1 MENLLSPLNITMILM
16 VLFSAFFVFLFNYR
30 ADNEHKYGGKW
41 YMVLFDLFINMGMS
55 VTGYILVWLVF
66 ENVPQIA
73 AYDTFRYPVG
83 FLLGLTSNVS
93 IPIVL
98 KWFTQQVTKKLDEA
112 AEKGQ

>member
-1 MENLLSPLNITMILM
+1 MENLLSPLNITMVIM

-66 ENVPQIA
+66 ENVPQVA

-83 FLLGLTSNVS
+83 FLFGLTSNAVS
-93 IPIVL
+93 YTHLRAHETREDSVL
-98 KWFTQQVTKKLDEA
+98 RHV
-112 AEKGQ
+112 G